1 MSGSERESPPHE
13 EPRQDE
19 GQTSEGA
26 QKSEGKMNGISA
38 PFIRRPIATTLLVVA
53 IALAGGL
60 AFRLLPVSPLPQV
73 EFPTLHV
80 QASLPGASPDTM
92 ASSVATPLE
101 RQFGRIAGITEMTS
115 QSSLGS
121 TSITLQFDLN
131 RNIDAASRDVQA
143 AINAARGQLPANLPS
158 NPSFRKSNPSD
169 APIMLLALTS
179 DLVEK
184 PKIYDVASSVLQQ
197 KISQIEGVGEIT
209 VGGGALPAV
218 RVEVNPTLLNGYGL
232 SLEDVRTTLAN
243 ANANRPKGE
252 IGSVDRLWTLSTT
265 DQLHKAAEYRPLVL
279 KYHNGAGVR
288 LSDVATVEDS
298 VENVR
303 AGGLSN
309 GKPAILLIIFRQPGA
324 NVIATVDRIR
334 AVLPQ
339 LHASIS
345 PAIDMQVAMDSTT
358 TIRASVHDVEITL
371 IISILLVILVVFL
384 FLRDVRST
392 FIPSVAVPVSLIG
405 TFGVMYLLGFSIDN
419 LSLMALTVATGFVVD
434 DAIVVV
440 ENITR
445 YLEQGMTPVD
455 AALRGA
461 SEIGF
466 TVLTIS
472 ISLIAVFI
480 PILLMGGIVGRLFR
494 EFAIVLSVAIAVSM
508 VVSLTATPMM
518 CAQLLRA
525 HEDQRHGR
533 LYQASERAFDWIL
546 HKYERSLSWVLRHQ
560 FLVLL
565 ITLATMGASVYLYII
580 IPKGFFPQQ
589 DTGRLNGSI
598 VADQSSSY
606 PAMEKRHQRLVAIVQ
621 RDPAVDSVTSFT
633 GGNNSARMFVA
644 LKTKRKETADQVI
657 NRLRP
662 KLSHEPGASLFLQ
675 SVQDLRVG
683 GRQGNAQYQ
692 YTLQGDN
699 TDELLRWAPKVQA
712 KLRTLKQL
720 VDVNTDQQNK
730 GLQSSLVIDRTTAAR
745 LGITPQ
751 AIDNILYDAFGQ
763 RQVSTMYEQ
772 LNQYHVVMEVEPQF
786 WQNPDGLKYI
796 YVPAGNTSPTNASDA
811 AASAASNTSL
821 GISAATSSA
830 PVASTGTSD
839 SSGTSNATGTSSSTS
854 TSSTATATG
863 VASGAPA
870 TPSATAATSAV
881 STASSVG
888 KLVPLAAFTHYESSN
903 APLTVN
909 HQGQFPAITFSFNLP
924 PGVALGDAVKAV
936 DQAEAEIRLPE
947 SIHGSFA
954 GTAQAFQ
961 DSLKNEALLIL
972 AALFTVYIVLGMLY
986 ESTIHPITILSTL
999 PSAGVGALLALI
1011 ICHND
1016 LSVIALIGIILLIG
1030 IVKKNAILMIDFAI
1044 EAERKEGKSP
1054 ADAIYEA
1061 CLLRFR
1067 PITMTTMAAMLG
1079 GLPLAIGLG
1088 TGSELRRPLGIAIV
1102 GGLLFSQM
1110 LTLYTTTVV
1119 YLYLDRYRLWWE
1131 RRRQPR
1137 RAPVPASSEA

>member
-1 MSGSERESPPHE
+1 VSISE
-13 EPRQDE
+13 
-19 GQTSEGA
+19 
-26 QKSEGKMNGISA
+26 

-80 QASLPGASPDTM
+80 SANLPGASPDTM

-101 RQFGRIAGITEMTS
+101 RQFGRIAGVTEMTS
-115 QSSLGS
+115 SSSLGS
-121 TSITLQFDLN
+121 TNITLQFDLN
-131 RNIDAASRDVQA
+131 RDIDAASRDVQA

-158 NPSFRKSNPSD
+158 NPNLRKSNPAD
-169 APIMLLALTS
+169 APIMLLSLTS
-179 DLVEK
+179 DLIEK

-218 RVEVNPTLLNGYGL
+218 RVEVNPTLLNGYGM
-232 SLEDVRTTLAN
+232 SLEDVRTALAS

-252 IGSVDRLWTLSTT
+252 IASVDRLWTLSTS
-265 DQLHKAAEYRPLVL
+265 DQLLKAAEYRPLII
-279 KYHNGAGVR
+279 KYRNGAGVR
-288 LSDVATVEDS
+288 LSDVAAVDDS

-303 AGGLSN
+303 SGGLAN
-309 GKPAILLIIFRQPGA
+309 GKPAVLLIIFRQPGA

-339 LHASIS
+339 LQSSIS
-345 PAIDMQVAMDSTT
+345 PAIDMQVVQDSTT
-358 TIRASVHDVEITL
+358 TIRASVRDVEITL
-371 IISILLVILVVFL
+371 IISILLVILVVFA
-384 FLRDVRST
+384 FLRDARST

-445 YLEQGMTPVD
+445 YLEQGMKPLD

-461 SEIGF
+461 REIGF

-518 CAQLLRA
+518 CAVLLRPR
-525 HEDQRHGR
+525 EKERHGR
-533 LYQASERAFDWIL
+533 LYQASERVFDRIL
-546 HKYERSLSWVLRHQ
+546 HGYDRSLSWVLRHQ
-560 FLVLL
+560 PLVLL
-565 ITLATMGASVYLYII
+565 ITLATMAASVYLYII
-580 IPKGFFPQQ
+580 VPKGFFPQQ

-598 VADQSSSY
+598 QADQSSSFQ
-606 PAMEKRHQRLVAIVQ
+606 AMQQRMTRLVAIVQ
-621 RDPAVDSVTSFT
+621 RDPAVASVTSFT

-644 LKTKRKETADQVI
+644 LKDKRKETADQI
-657 NRLRP
+657 IARLRP
-662 KLSHEPGASLFLQ
+662 QLSHEPGANLFLQ
-675 SVQDLRVG
+675 AVQDLRVG

-692 YTLQGDN
+692 YSLQGDN
-699 TDELLRWAPKVQA
+699 TAELLQWAPRVQQ

-720 VDVNTDQQNK
+720 VDVNSDQQNK
-730 GLQSSLVIDRTTAAR
+730 GLQASLVIDRATAAR

-751 AIDNILYDAFGQ
+751 MIDNILYDAFGQ
-763 RQVSTMYEQ
+763 RQVSTMYQQ
-772 LNQYHVVMEVEPQF
+772 LNQYHVIMEVEPQF
-786 WQNPDGLKYI
+786 WQNPDGLRYI
-796 YVPAGNTSPTNASDA
+796 YVSAGNPSPSNATA
-811 AASAASNTSL
+811 TAASAA
-821 GISAATSSA
+821 
-830 PVASTGTSD
+830 TGTTSASA
-839 SSGTSNATGTSSSTS
+839 SSGR
-854 TSSTATATG
+854 
-863 VASGAPA
+863 
-870 TPSATAATSAV
+870 
-881 STASSVG
+881 
-888 KLVPLAAFTHYESSN
+888 LVPLSAFTHYETTN

-924 PGVALGDAVKAV
+924 PGVALGDAVTAV
-936 DQAEAEIRLPE
+936 NQAEAEIGLPG

-961 DSLKNEALLIL
+961 DSLKNEPLLIL
-972 AALFTVYIVLGMLY
+972 AALLTVYIVLGMLY

-999 PSAGVGALLALI
+999 PSAGVGALLALMI
-1011 ICHND
+1011 THTE

-1044 EAERKEGKSP
+1044 EAERKEDKSP

-1102 GGLLFSQM
+1102 GGLLFSQL
-1110 LTLYTTTVV
+1110 LTLYTTPVV
-1119 YLYLDRYRLWWE
+1119 YLYLDRFRLWWE
-1131 RRRQPR
+1131 RRRHPRRAR
-1137 RAPVPASSEA
+1137 RAPVPAGSEA